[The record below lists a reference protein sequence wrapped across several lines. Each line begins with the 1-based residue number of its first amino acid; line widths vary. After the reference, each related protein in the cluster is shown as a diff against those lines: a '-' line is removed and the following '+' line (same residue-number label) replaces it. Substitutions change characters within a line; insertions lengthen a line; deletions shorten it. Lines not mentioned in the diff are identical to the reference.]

1 LIICAPKFEVRQPDC
16 SDHLQSENRQM
27 FGDPTVDVGS
37 ARRGSVRATLCV
49 AKRKTAWR
57 LSRKWLF
64 SSDDQTAESAVREV
78 FALR

>member
-1 LIICAPKFEVRQPDC
+1 
-16 SDHLQSENRQM
+16 M

-49 AKRKTAWR
+49 AKKDR
-57 LSRKWLF
+57 LAAVSQKWLF